1 MCVWGG
7 GGSGFWRRCLPEV
20 VAGGRVCVVGAVVV
34 VVTTTGGRLDFVYV
48 ALNPFEV
55 RLLSDLK
62 RTTIVLLLISSG
74 FGMVPPHNLPVMD
87 YTSVTRR

>member
-1 MCVWGG
+1 M
-7 GGSGFWRRCLPEV
+7 
-20 VAGGRVCVVGAVVV
+20 VGAVVVVVV

-74 FGMVPPHNLPVMD
+74 VGMVPPHNLPAMD
-87 YTSVTRR
+87 YTSVTKR

>member
-1 MCVWGG
+1 M
-7 GGSGFWRRCLPEV
+7 
-20 VAGGRVCVVGAVVV
+20 VGAVMV

-87 YTSVTRR
+87 YTSVTRRYTYAALCKNDSFDISSCYVLLEK